1 MECPVACGKVFKRV
15 RDWKD
20 HGEKKHGGRRVRDK
34 EREENEGGEEDRQEE
49 RRHSYTQHDIPIPNP
64 HDIIPSRWKTLLIV
78 AWNLGFWKK
87 LPAAQMQ

>member
-34 EREENEGGEEDRQEE
+34 EE
-49 RRHSYTQHDIPIPNP
+49 RWERGLE
-64 HDIIPSRWKTLLIV
+64 R
-78 AWNLGFWKK
+78 
-87 LPAAQMQ
+87 